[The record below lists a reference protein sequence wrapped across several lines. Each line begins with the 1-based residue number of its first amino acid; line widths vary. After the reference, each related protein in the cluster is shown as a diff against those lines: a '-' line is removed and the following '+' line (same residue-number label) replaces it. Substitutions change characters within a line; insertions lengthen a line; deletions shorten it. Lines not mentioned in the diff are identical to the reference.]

1 MPPPLGGVSLL
12 LAAASRAAPSAVAA
26 SRRAFSTEAPTT
38 SASSASGAVAAAPV
52 PAAPAPPR
60 PPPWAPTHAL
70 AKRNF
75 LPRRMTHLLQMLEGE
90 QVDAATVARP
100 VPDFRA
106 GDVLEVKAATLE
118 NRRRVATVRGVCIA
132 RRNRGPRTSFEL
144 LTHVPGGGAVHRTFP
159 LHSPLV
165 HGVRVVER
173 RKARREQ
180 GDATGHKPRRV
191 PQVRRPPRGR
201 APPGGGGGGGCPPA
215 RMCRC
220 RVAAHRICTA
230 WLALHALLSR

>member
-1 MPPPLGGVSLL
+1 LGGVSLL
-12 LAAASRAAPSAVAA
+12 LAAASRAAASLAAGARRPICGAPSAVAA

-75 LPRRMTHLLQMLEGE
+75 LPRRMTHLLQTLEGE

-173 RKARREQ
+173 RKARRAKLYYLKDRNPKEY
-180 GDATGHKPRRV
+180 
-191 PQVRRPPRGR
+191 R
-201 APPGGGGGGGCPPA
+201 A
-215 RMCRC
+215 
-220 RVAAHRICTA
+220 
-230 WLALHALLSR
+230 